1 MTQASGGT
9 ANPLRQ
15 HGAMEHSN
23 PPCDLDEMRRY
34 RLGRV
39 REALVARDLAGIILY
54 DPLNIRYATDASN
67 MQVWCAHNEARYLYV
82 PAEGPV
88 RLFEFGGGSDLLTA
102 GLPTID
108 EVRGATYV
116 LYFIAGG
123 RQADNARAWAVE
135 LDSVIREHAGGNR
148 RIAIDRVGPVGM
160 IEMQRLGYEIVDGFE
175 VMENARSIKSA
186 GEITLMRHSIA
197 VCEQAIAQMRDAL
210 TPGITENAL
219 WAELHRGNIAGGGE
233 WIECRLL
240 ASGPRTN
247 PWFRESSMRV
257 IERGDIVAFD
267 TDLVGPYGYCCDI
280 SRTWVCDARPSDEQR
295 RIYAEA
301 YAQVQENKALLKPGA
316 TFRELTEFSRPFSDE
331 FVEGRYSVS
340 MHGVGLCDEYPAIL
354 YPQDYEPGDD
364 GVLEEG
370 MVICVEGLAA
380 PAGGREAVKLEEQV
394 LITANGH
401 EQLSSYPL
409 EEDWL

>member
-1 MTQASGGT
+1 MTDGT
-9 ANPLRQ
+9 DRTNIARQ
-15 HGAMEHSN
+15 HGAMEHTV
-23 PPCDLDEMRRY
+23 PPCDLDEVRRY
-34 RLGRV
+34 RLARV
-39 REALVARDLAGIILY
+39 REALAARDLAGIILY
-54 DPLNIRYATDASN
+54 DPVNVRYATDASN

-82 PAEGPV
+82 PTEGPV
-88 RLFEFGGGSDLLTA
+88 TLFEFGGGSDLINA

-123 RQADNARAWAVE
+123 RQADNARAWAAE
-135 LDSVIREHAGGNR
+135 LDSVIRERGGGNP

-160 IEMQRLGYEIVDGFE
+160 IEMQRLGYEIHDGFE
-175 VMENARSIKSA
+175 VMENARKIKSD
-186 GEITLMRHSIA
+186 GEIILMRHAIA
-197 VCEQAIAQMRDAL
+197 VCEQAIVGMREAL
-210 TPGITENAL
+210 RPGITENAL

-257 IERGDIVAFD
+257 IERDDIVAFD
-267 TDLVGPYGYCCDI
+267 TDLVGPYGYCADI

-301 YAQVQENKALLKPGA
+301 YTHILHDKALLKPGV
-316 TFRELTEFSRPFSDE
+316 TFRELTERSRPLGDE
-331 FVEGRYSVS
+331 FVDGRYSVA
-340 MHGVGLCDEYPAIL
+340 MHGVGLCDEYPAIP

-364 GVLEEG
+364 GVLQEG
-370 MVICVEGLAA
+370 MVMCVEALAA

-394 LITANGH
+394 LITADGY